1 MIARLTG
8 RLIEKQPGA
17 IILQTG
23 GVGFEVLISG
33 RTFEKLPEVD
43 NEVTLNIHT
52 HVREEEI
59 RLIGFLNAN
68 EKELFLKLFNVSGIS
83 VKIALSSLSIYSA
96 DDLRRII
103 INKDVD
109 LIKRIPG
116 IGKKLAER
124 MVLELKD
131 NLEDSELEAAY
142 VGVSGEN
149 EKISEVK
156 QALKTL
162 GYSVPEINNVLK
174 KINISTLLEKR
185 TEDILKTALKE
196 M

>member
-1 MIARLTG
+1 MIAKLTG
-8 RLIEKQPGA
+8 NILEKQPGA

-23 GVGFEVLISG
+23 GVGFEVLISS
-33 RTFEKLPEVD
+33 RTMEKLPQVGEI
-43 NEVTLNIHT
+43 VTLDIHT

-83 VKIALSSLSIYSA
+83 VKIALSSLSIYSVEE
-96 DDLRRII
+96 LKRII
-103 INKDVD
+103 AIKDVD

-116 IGKKLAER
+116 VGKKLAER
-124 MVLELKD
+124 MILELKD
-131 NLEDSELEAAY
+131 SLEESELEAAY
-142 VGVSGEN
+142 IGTFGEN
-149 EKISEVK
+149 KIISEVK

-162 GYSVPEINNVLK
+162 GYSMPEINNALNK
-174 KINISTLLEKR
+174 LNKNILLEKR
-185 TEDILKTALKE
+185 TEEILKIILKE

>member
-8 RLIEKQPGA
+8 NLIEKLPGA

-23 GVGFEVLISG
+23 GVGFEVLISS
-33 RTFEKLPEVD
+33 RTLEKLPEVV
-43 NEVTLNIHT
+43 EVVTLNIHT

-59 RLIGFLNAN
+59 RLIGFLNVN

-83 VKIALSSLSIYSA
+83 VKIALSSLSIYSVEE
-96 DDLRRII
+96 LKRII
-103 INKDVD
+103 LIKDVD

-116 IGKKLAER
+116 VGKKLAER
-124 MVLELKD
+124 MILELKD
-131 NLEDSELEAAY
+131 TFEESELEAEY
-142 VGVSGEN
+142 IGTFGEN

-162 GYSVPEINNVLK
+162 GYSMSEINNALK
-174 KINISTLLEKR
+174 KIDKNILLEKR
-185 TEDILKTALKE
+185 TEDILKIALKE

>member
-8 RLIEKQPGA
+8 NLIEKQAGA

-33 RTFEKLPEVD
+33 RTLEKLPEVGS
-43 NEVTLNIHT
+43 EVSLNIHT
-52 HVREEEI
+52 HVREDEI
-59 RLIGFLNAN
+59 RLIGFLNSK

-83 VKIALSSLSIYSA
+83 VKIALSSLSIYSVEE
-96 DDLRRII
+96 LKRII
-103 INKDVD
+103 VIKDVD

-116 IGKKLAER
+116 VGKKLAER
-124 MVLELKD
+124 MILELKD
-131 NLEDSELEAAY
+131 TLEESELEAAY
-142 VGVSGEN
+142 VGTFGES
-149 EKISEVK
+149 ERIYEVK

-162 GYSVPEINNVLK
+162 GYTMPEINNVLK
-174 KINISTLLEKR
+174 KIDKNILLEKR
-185 TEDILKTALKE
+185 TEEILKIALKE

>member
-8 RLIEKQPGA
+8 SIQEKQPGA

-23 GVGFEVLISG
+23 GVGFEVLISS
-33 RTFEKLPEVD
+33 RTLEKLPEIGEV
-43 NEVTLNIHT
+43 VTLNIHT

-59 RLIGFLNAN
+59 RLIGFLNTG

-83 VKIALSSLSIYSA
+83 VKIALSSLSIYSVEE
-96 DDLRRII
+96 LKRII
-103 INKDVD
+103 AIKDVD

-116 IGKKLAER
+116 VGKKLAER
-124 MVLELKD
+124 MILELKD
-131 NLEDSELEAAY
+131 TLEESELDAVY
-142 VGVSGEN
+142 IGTFGEN
-149 EKISEVK
+149 KVISEVK

-162 GYSVPEINNVLK
+162 GYSMPEINNALNK
-174 KINISTLLEKR
+174 LNKNILLENR
-185 TEDILKTALKE
+185 TEEILKIILKE

>member
-23 GVGFEVLISG
+23 GVGFEVLISS

>member
-1 MIARLTG
+1 VIARLTG
-8 RLIEKQPGA
+8 NIQEKQPGA

-23 GVGFEVLISG
+23 GVGFEVLISS
-33 RTFEKLPEVD
+33 RTLEKLPEIGEV
-43 NEVTLNIHT
+43 VTLDIHT

-83 VKIALSSLSIYSA
+83 VKIALSSLSIYSVEE
-96 DDLRRII
+96 LKRII
-103 INKDVD
+103 SIKDVD

-116 IGKKLAER
+116 VGKKLAER
-124 MVLELKD
+124 MILELKD
-131 NLEDSELEAAY
+131 NLEESELESVY
-142 VGVSGEN
+142 IGTFGEN
-149 EKISEVK
+149 KIISEVK

-162 GYSVPEINNVLK
+162 GYSIPEINNALNK
-174 KINISTLLEKR
+174 LNKSILLEKR
-185 TEDILKTALKE
+185 TEEILKIILKE

>member
-1 MIARLTG
+1 MIAKLTG
-8 RLIEKQPGA
+8 NILEKQPGA

-33 RTFEKLPEVD
+33 RTLEKLPEVG
-43 NEVTLNIHT
+43 EAVTLDIHT

-59 RLIGFLNAN
+59 RLIGFLNVN

-83 VKIALSSLSIYSA
+83 VKIALSSLSIYSVEE
-96 DDLRRII
+96 LKRII
-103 INKDVD
+103 ALKDVE

-116 IGKKLAER
+116 VGKKLAER
-124 MVLELKD
+124 MILELKD
-131 NLEDSELEAAY
+131 NLEESELEAAY
-142 VGVSGEN
+142 TGIFGEN
-149 EKISEVK
+149 KIVSEIK

-162 GYSVPEINNVLK
+162 GYSMPEINNALNK
-174 KINISTLLEKR
+174 LNKNILLDKR
-185 TEDILKTALKE
+185 TEEILKIILKE

>member
-8 RLIEKQPGA
+8 NLIEKQPGT

-23 GVGFEVLISG
+23 GVGFEVLISS
-33 RTFEKLPEVD
+33 RTLEKLPAVGEV
-43 NEVTLNIHT
+43 VTMNIHT

-59 RLIGFLNAN
+59 RLIGFLNTD

-83 VKIALSSLSIYSA
+83 VKIALSSLSIYSVEE
-96 DDLRRII
+96 LKRII
-103 INKDVD
+103 AIKDVD

-116 IGKKLAER
+116 VGKKLAER
-124 MVLELKD
+124 MILELKD
-131 NLEDSELEAAY
+131 TLEESELEAVY
-142 VGVSGEN
+142 IGTFGEN
-149 EKISEVK
+149 KVISEVK

-162 GYSVPEINNVLK
+162 GYSISEINNALNK
-174 KINISTLLEKR
+174 LNKNILIEKR
-185 TEDILKTALKE
+185 TEEILKIMLKE

>member
-23 GVGFEVLISG
+23 GVGFEVLISS
-33 RTFEKLPEVD
+33 RTLEKLPEVD
-43 NEVTLNIHT
+43 NEVTLNIHM

-59 RLIGFLNAN
+59 RLIGFLNSN

-83 VKIALSSLSIYSA
+83 VKIALSSLSIYTA

-103 INKDVD
+103 IKKDVD

-124 MVLELKD
+124 MILELKD

>member
-8 RLIEKQPGA
+8 NIQEKQPGA

-23 GVGFEVLISG
+23 GVGFEVLISS
-33 RTFEKLPEVD
+33 RTLEKLPEIGEV
-43 NEVTLNIHT
+43 VTLNIHT

-83 VKIALSSLSIYSA
+83 VKIALSSLSIYSVEE
-96 DDLRRII
+96 LKRII
-103 INKDVD
+103 VIKDVD

-116 IGKKLAER
+116 VGKKLAER
-124 MVLELKD
+124 MILELKD
-131 NLEDSELEAAY
+131 TFEESEFEAGYIGAFRESER
-142 VGVSGEN
+142 V
-149 EKISEVK
+149 SEVK

-162 GYSVPEINNVLK
+162 GYSMPEINNVLK
-174 KINISTLLEKR
+174 KIDKNILLEKR
-185 TEDILKTALKE
+185 TEEILKIALKE

>member
-8 RLIEKQPGA
+8 NLIEKQPGA

-23 GVGFEVLISG
+23 GIGFEVLISS
-33 RTFEKLPEVD
+33 RTLEKLPEVGHV
-43 NEVTLNIHT
+43 VTLNIHT

-83 VKIALSSLSIYSA
+83 VKIALSSLSIYSVEE
-96 DDLRRII
+96 LKRII
-103 INKDVD
+103 VIKDVD

-116 IGKKLAER
+116 VGKKLAER
-124 MVLELKD
+124 MILELKD
-131 NLEDSELEAAY
+131 TLEESELETVY
-142 VGVSGEN
+142 IGTFGEN
-149 EKISEVK
+149 ERISEVK

-162 GYSVPEINNVLK
+162 GYSMPEINNVLK
-174 KINISTLLEKR
+174 KIDKKILLEKR
-185 TEDILKTALKE
+185 TEEILKIALKE

>member
-23 GVGFEVLISG
+23 GVGFEVLISS
-33 RTFEKLPEVD
+33 RTLEKLPEVD
-43 NEVTLNIHT
+43 NEVTLNIHM

-59 RLIGFLNAN
+59 RLIGFLNSN

-83 VKIALSSLSIYSA
+83 VKIALSSLSIYTA

-103 INKDVD
+103 IKKDVD